1 LQDKGK
7 LGKQNQETNQRMPDA
22 QNDPHPTLA
31 RQIGLFEA
39 TMIVMGGIVGAGIF
53 INPYVVAQRRSFMP
67 NSAIAC
73 RR

>member
-1 LQDKGK
+1 
-7 LGKQNQETNQRMPDA
+7 MPDA